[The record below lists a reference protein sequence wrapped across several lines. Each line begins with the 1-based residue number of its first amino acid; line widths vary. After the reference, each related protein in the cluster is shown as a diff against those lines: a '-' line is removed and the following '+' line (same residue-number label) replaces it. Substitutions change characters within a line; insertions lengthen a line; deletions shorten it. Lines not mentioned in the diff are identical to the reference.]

1 MDDRRVYESVK
12 EGLGDF
18 EDSAKFVKRLVEGGA
33 RA

>member
-1 MDDRRVYESVK
+1 VK